1 MAMTNGLFVE
11 SPAHHISHSATSALL
26 QTNAGFHDWAVF
38 NSDISAPTALAMVDV
53 HEKWSHS
60 LDATHTAYNVA
71 FNTDMPF
78 FKHLAQQQERHRQ
91 FAGYMRAVTTS
102 QGTHLKQL
110 VEGWDWATLG
120 QGVVV
125 DVSDPSIHTE
135 HH

>member
-1 MAMTNGLFVE
+1 
-11 SPAHHISHSATSALL
+11 
-26 QTNAGFHDWAVF
+26 
-38 NSDISAPTALAMVDV
+38 MVDV